1 MYTHNYVHIPHIAAY
16 TYIFHESG
24 QKVELMLQKEH
35 YIYLTVDKSTDNVET
50 AKSDTKQSKWRY
62 GSR

>member
-1 MYTHNYVHIPHIAAY
+1 MYTHNYVHLLQH
-16 TYIFHESG
+16 IFHESG

-50 AKSDTKQSKWRY
+50 AKSDTKQE
-62 GSR
+62 